1 MHYGNVTD
9 LERSHARFRQAQM
22 PRAKYRYLF
31 SLSSLL
37 EGHDI
42 DVWVEIPRQ
51 ADAWKPHVA
60 FHWSSGVGSY
70 YYPTVSDSGRPF
82 TIASMLYVNEYITN
96 SWWPLYLSLV
106 G

>member
-51 ADAWKPHVA
+51 ADA
-60 FHWSSGVGSY
+60 
-70 YYPTVSDSGRPF
+70 
-82 TIASMLYVNEYITN
+82 
-96 SWWPLYLSLV
+96 
-106 G
+106 